1 MCPMINMLISPDH
14 GLGHN
19 CASATQANINFDTTH
34 EVITYILNSIYQIYH
49 AGQVLYEE
57 YRPCEH
63 GLPLQYLIMELV
75 RYNPQPADDDDDDPD
90 PEVVTIDLYHHDR
103 TYLQMLQH
111 LFNNEGLVD
120 RVSHLL

>member
-1 MCPMINMLISPDH
+1 MINILISPDY

-19 CASATQANINFDTTH
+19 CGSATQDNINADTTH

-49 AGQVLYEE
+49 AGQVLYKE

-75 RYNPQPADDDDDDPD
+75 RYNPQYADDNDDDPD

-120 RVSHLL
+120 RVSDLL